1 MPRELND
8 IMELLPE
15 GELQWKAQS
24 MPQSLAPTV
33 RVGLNRGAVLCPFQ
47 GRFRWCRG
55 VPGVGTPGWHVS
67 PRWGG
72 GVYRWTKRKRKFGS
86 TAASVGMRYHW
97 GHDYAEEIWLYEYGV
112 CNPYQLSFLQSP
124 SHLPVWSPAEH
135 RSGEVSC

>member
-1 MPRELND
+1 MKNDAVLPNGVLGGVLPVSPAVLPNGEADESRGSMPREWND

-33 RVGLNRGAVLCPFQ
+33 RVGLNRGAVICPFQ

-72 GVYRWTKRKRKFGS
+72 GVYRWTKRTQEKFVLRC
-86 TAASVGMRYHW
+86 TVNTFVLRM
-97 GHDYAEEIWLYEYGV
+97 
-112 CNPYQLSFLQSP
+112 PQLTRRT
-124 SHLPVWSPAEH
+124 E
-135 RSGEVSC
+135 